1 MNFAAVAYEAT
12 RLQLNYHCRRRMA
25 RAYRGYLCIRGIS
38 RYFNTVRPS
47 SDKWRNEVSESP
59 SSSDGPAR
67 ALWCARCRQYMSLSQ
82 EPKRVF
88 CLFFSSLFFDARG
101 ILHFI
106 FIFFSWSLSSFLPY
120 LRIAIETGVVRA
132 G

>member
-1 MNFAAVAYEAT
+1 
-12 RLQLNYHCRRRMA
+12 MA

-67 ALWCARCRQYMSLSQ
+67 ALWCARCRQYVFVSGAEASFLS
-82 EPKRVF
+82 
-88 CLFFSSLFFDARG
+88 FFSSLFFDARG

-106 FIFFSWSLSSFLPY
+106 FIFFSLSLSSFLPY